1 MKRTDD
7 YDDDKAIPL
16 AIVLV
21 LTGLGLF
28 IIWVLLE
35 KY

>member
-21 LTGLGLF
+21 VTGLGLF
-28 IIWVLLE
+28 IVYLILE
-35 KY
+35 RN